1 MGYVMPLAKREGLS
15 PKLIL
20 WMFGLLIL
28 ACHFLNGSAYAAS
41 PDSEKPPAQI
51 RIGFQKSAIN
61 LILLKQRGTLEAAF
75 PDSKVTWVEF
85 PAGPQLLEA
94 LSVGSLDF
102 GLTGD
107 APPVFAQSAG
117 KDVVYVGAEPPKP
130 KSSAILVPIDSSIK
144 NLSDLK
150 GKRIAFQ
157 KGSSSHNLVVR
168 ALKKAGLNWS
178 DIEPAYLPPAEG
190 RAAFEKGSIDAWA
203 VWDPYYAAAELS
215 NFKPRILT
223 NGEGLSDNNS
233 FYLSSSSFNK
243 NYPGAIKK
251 LLAQLTEADQFISA
265 NKKDSAIAYATYSGL
280 PIAVVYRFVDRR
292 PVAPTAPLSQKTIS
306 EQQRVADTFYQLGLI
321 PNPIQV
327 IDVVAKP
334 VSTKTAPAK

>member
-1 MGYVMPLAKREGLS
+1 MNHLIKFVRDKGLS
-15 PKLIL
+15 STAVL
-20 WMFGLLIL
+20 WLFGFLLL
-28 ACHFLNGSAYAAS
+28 TGHLLHSKAYAA
-41 PDSEKPPAQI
+41 PIDAEKPPTQI

-75 PDSKVTWVEF
+75 PDSKVSWVEF

-107 APPVFAQSAG
+107 APPIFAQSAG

-130 KSSAILVPIDSSIK
+130 KSSAILVPADSSIK
-144 NLSDLK
+144 KLSDLK

-168 ALKKAGLNWS
+168 ALKKAGLSWN

-190 RAAFEKGSIDAWA
+190 RAAFEKGSVDAWA

-215 NFKPRILT
+215 NFKPRVLT

-233 FYLSSSSFNK
+233 FYLSSSAFSK
-243 NYPGAIKK
+243 NYPETIKK
-251 LLAQLTEADQFISA
+251 LLVQLTEADQYISA
-265 NKKDSAIAYATYSGL
+265 NKKDSAIAYANYSGL

-292 PVAPTAPLSQKTIS
+292 PVAPTTPLSQKTIA
-306 EQQRVADTFYQLGLI
+306 EQQRVADAFFQLGLI
-321 PNPIQV
+321 PNSIQV
-327 IDVVAKP
+327 SDVVVKPAPTRTAQAK
-334 VSTKTAPAK
+334 